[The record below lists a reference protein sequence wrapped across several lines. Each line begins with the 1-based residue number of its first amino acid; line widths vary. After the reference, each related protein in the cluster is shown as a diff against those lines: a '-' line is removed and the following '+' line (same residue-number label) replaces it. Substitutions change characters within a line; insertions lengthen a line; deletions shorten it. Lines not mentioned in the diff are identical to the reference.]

1 LPEPAEVAAVSGI
14 NSVPPL
20 PHTPTYDPLGRA
32 MTEDQKTR
40 LQDQPSKPG
49 EQTDGKERIADRR
62 REGQPRRKPR
72 EPGDDDDGPGR
83 IIDSYA

>member
-1 LPEPAEVAAVSGI
+1 MSGVNI
-14 NSVPPL
+14 VPPL

-32 MTEDQKTR
+32 MTEEQKTR
-40 LQDQPSKPG
+40 LHEQPSKPV
-49 EQTDGKERIADRR
+49 EQTDAKERIADRR

-72 EPGDDDDGPGR
+72 EPGDDDEGPGR

>member
-1 LPEPAEVAAVSGI
+1 MSGI

-40 LQDQPSKPG
+40 LQEQPSKPV

>member
-1 LPEPAEVAAVSGI
+1 MSGI

-20 PHTPTYDPLGRA
+20 PQTPTYDPLGRA

-40 LQDQPSKPG
+40 LQEQPSKPV
-49 EQTDGKERIADRR
+49 EQTDAKERLTDRR
-62 REGQPRRKPR
+62 REGQSRRKPR

>member
-1 LPEPAEVAAVSGI
+1 
-14 NSVPPL
+14 
-20 PHTPTYDPLGRA
+20 

-40 LQDQPSKPG
+40 LQEQPSKPV
-49 EQTDGKERIADRR
+49 EQTDAKERIADRR

>member
-1 LPEPAEVAAVSGI
+1 MSGI

-20 PHTPTYDPLGRA
+20 PVTPTHDPLGRA
-32 MTEDQKTR
+32 MTEEQKAR
-40 LQDQPSKPG
+40 LKEQASPPVQ
-49 EQTDGKERIADRR
+49 QTDAKERITDRR
-62 REGQPRRKPR
+62 REGQPKRKPR

>member
-1 LPEPAEVAAVSGI
+1 
-14 NSVPPL
+14 
-20 PHTPTYDPLGRA
+20 

-40 LQDQPSKPG
+40 LQEQPSKPV
-49 EQTDGKERIADRR
+49 EQTDAKERLTDRR
-62 REGQPRRKPR
+62 REGQSRRKPR